1 MFSQET
7 KHGQPTPNF
16 PGKPPHPEHPDHPVK
31 PPHPEHPDHPV
42 KPPHPEHPDHP
53 VKPPHPEHPDCPV
66 KPETP
71 ITILVNGQDKL
82 LPIGTKRISYDE
94 VVALAYP
101 GQADNDVNIIYTV
114 SYSNGPEKN
123 PKGNLAKGKA
133 VFVQEGMI
141 FNVSRSDKS

>member
-16 PGKPPHPEHPDHPVK
+16 PG
-31 PPHPEHPDHPV
+31 

-82 LPIGTKRISYDE
+82 LPIGTKRI
-94 VVALAYP
+94 
-101 GQADNDVNIIYTV
+101 
-114 SYSNGPEKN
+114 
-123 PKGNLAKGKA
+123 
-133 VFVQEGMI
+133 
-141 FNVSRSDKS
+141 